1 MTLKRVLVYASGLIA
16 VISMFLAVFTR
27 LFFSNKALFG
37 LSALSY
43 LRVTDTMLLFTIV
56 ILLLKGLRG
65 KENQ

>member
-1 MTLKRVLVYASGLIA
+1 MTLKRVLAYASGLIA